1 MLKAYKRTYEV
12 RAGGGG
18 GGGGHHVN
26 IAKKGGGHL
35 LITWPG
41 GGSYRNFDLPN
52 IFFPSPPPL
61 YINNDL
67 SLTAYLHQ
75 LYFSFFSP
83 PAVVTCAYKAA
94 IFF

>member
-1 MLKAYKRTYEV
+1 M
-12 RAGGGG
+12 
-18 GGGGHHVN
+18 
-26 IAKKGGGHL
+26 GGHL

-52 IFFPSPPPL
+52 IFFPPPPPL
-61 YINNDL
+61 YINNDR

-94 IFF
+94 IFFNRIGGLFKLKQASQDARIQHCSSFADV

>member
-1 MLKAYKRTYEV
+1 MRA
-12 RAGGGG
+12 AGGGG
-18 GGGGHHVN
+18 GGGGGGGSSGKYC
-26 IAKKGGGHL
+26 KKRRGHL

-41 GGSYRNFDLPN
+41 GGGGAYRNFDLSN
-52 IFFPSPPPL
+52 ISPPPPSL
-61 YINNDL
+61 YINNDR

-94 IFF
+94 IF